1 MLDVIH
7 LMVDGIDGSVSS
19 DSPPSVIK
27 IESRPRRD
35 LLPFLWLTVN
45 MHLWAFD

>member
-19 DSPPSVIK
+19 DPPPTNSRNKDRIK
-27 IESRPRRD
+27 AP
-35 LLPFLWLTVN
+35 P
-45 MHLWAFD
+45 